1 MSNMRPHCV
10 PMALVAMV
18 VCVFWL
24 RDTSC
29 LWIPSVGNAMMQP
42 LDIDGVELGML
53 AVSVV
58 DLNVLLIASKIE
70 LSWPRVAEMNRS

>member
-1 MSNMRPHCV
+1 
-10 PMALVAMV
+10 
-18 VCVFWL
+18 
-24 RDTSC
+24 
-29 LWIPSVGNAMMQP
+29 MQP